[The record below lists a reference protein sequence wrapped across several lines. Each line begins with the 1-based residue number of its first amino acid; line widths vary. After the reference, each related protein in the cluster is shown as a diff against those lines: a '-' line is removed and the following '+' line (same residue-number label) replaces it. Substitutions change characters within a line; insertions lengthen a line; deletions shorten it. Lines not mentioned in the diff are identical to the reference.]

1 MYDNLT
7 GSIYFQ
13 GRDISDGFAKH
24 VMAINPVYEERM
36 TLKRILKETEK
47 TPHNN
52 KNNTHRTPVN
62 GVIELFVQKLKRG
75 CVVLYNLSSYEACGF
90 ILMLA
95 RCEQLSS

>member
-1 MYDNLT
+1 MYDDLT

-47 TPHNN
+47 TPHNK
-52 KNNTHRTPVN
+52 KNHKHRTSPNEVL
-62 GVIELFVQKLKRG
+62 EFFVD
-75 CVVLYNLSSYEACGF
+75 
-90 ILMLA
+90 
-95 RCEQLSS
+95 